1 MYLCVIFKDEWKKM
15 QNIEFL
21 GLFGGVISE
30 RYPQIPTKKVSRR
43 SKRYAG
49 GRIGESVKGLC
60 SST

>member
-1 MYLCVIFKDEWKKM
+1 M

-43 SKRYAG
+43 GKRYAG

>member
-1 MYLCVIFKDEWKKM
+1 M

-30 RYPQIPTKKVSRR
+30 RYPQIPTKKVSRHG
-43 SKRYAG
+43 KHYTG
-49 GRIGESVKGLC
+49 GWIGESVKGIC